1 LQQLVNYLNGLHQS
15 FQKTVVDDELENT
28 RNAKAELHIFEYP
41 FREENGFDL
50 DTVQEGLQASDA
62 L

>member
-28 RNAKAELHIFEYP
+28 NAKAELNIFLNILL
-41 FREENGFDL
+41 EENGFDL
-50 DTVQEGLQASDA
+50 DTVQEGLQACDI
-62 L
+62 